1 MINNIGVL
9 VLFGAFYIFAIEMGI
24 NKVISAKEAGDLIKD
39 GMTIMIGGFMTCGT
53 AKAIV
58 HEISAKNLTVIC
70 NDAGFQNEGCGR
82 LLARGLVKRLIA
94 SHVGLNKQC
103 GELVN
108 SGQLELKLQPQGT
121 LVEQIRAAGAG
132 LGGVLTPTGVG
143 TIVADSTQPT
153 TLEGKQ
159 TIVVD
164 GREYL
169 LEKPLHGDV
178 AIIKGFIADESGNI
192 RYKGTMRNFNPLMAS
207 ACKMVIAEVEQI
219 VPTGEIGPD
228 YVETPHIFIDYL
240 VLNPKE

>member
-1 MINNIGVL
+1 
-9 VLFGAFYIFAIEMGI
+9 MGI
-24 NKVISAKEAGDLIKD
+24 KKVISAKEAGDLIKD

-53 AKAIV
+53 AKAV
-58 HEISAKNLTVIC
+58 VNEISAKNLTVIC
-70 NDAGFQNEGCGR
+70 NDAGFPNEGSGR
-82 LLARGLVKRLIA
+82 LIARGQVKRLIA

-103 GELVN
+103 GELTN
-108 SGQLELKLQPQGT
+108 SGQMELKLQPQGT

-143 TIVADSTQPT
+143 TIVADSSQPT
-153 TLEGKQ
+153 TLEGKE
-159 TIVVD
+159 TITVD
-164 GREYL
+164 GKDYL

-219 VPTGEIGPD
+219 VPTGSIGPD
-228 YVETPHIFIDYL
+228 YVETPHIFVDYL
-240 VLNPKE
+240 VLNPKEN

>member
-1 MINNIGVL
+1 
-9 VLFGAFYIFAIEMGI
+9 MGI
-24 NKVISAKEAGDLIKD
+24 IKLISAKEAGDLIKD

-53 AKAIV
+53 AKAV
-58 HEISAKNLTVIC
+58 VNEISAKNLTVIC
-70 NDAGFQNEGCGR
+70 NDAGFPNEGSGR
-82 LLARGLVKRLIA
+82 LIARGQVKRLIA

-103 GELVN
+103 GELTN
-108 SGQLELKLQPQGT
+108 SGQMELKLQPQGT

-143 TIVADSTQPT
+143 TIVADSSQPT

-159 TIVVD
+159 TITVD
-164 GREYL
+164 GKDYL

-219 VPTGEIGPD
+219 VPTGSIGPD
-228 YVETPHIFIDYL
+228 YVETPHIFVDYL
-240 VLNPKE
+240 VLNPKEN

>member
-1 MINNIGVL
+1 
-9 VLFGAFYIFAIEMGI
+9 MGI
-24 NKVISAKEAGDLIKD
+24 SKLISAKEAGDLIQD

-53 AKAIV
+53 AKAV
-58 HEISAKNLTVIC
+58 VNEISAKNLTVIC
-70 NDAGFQNEGCGR
+70 NDAGFQNEGTGR
-82 LLARGLVKRLIA
+82 LLAHGSVKRLIA

-143 TIVADSTQPT
+143 TIVADSSQPT

-164 GREYL
+164 GKEFL

-178 AIIKGFIADESGNI
+178 AIIKGYIADESGNI
-192 RYKGTMRNFNPLMAS
+192 RYKGTMRNFNPVMAS
-207 ACKMVIAEVEQI
+207 ACKMVIAEVEKI

-228 YVETPHIFIDYL
+228 FVETPHIFVDYL
-240 VLNPKE
+240 VLNPKEE

>member
-1 MINNIGVL
+1 
-9 VLFGAFYIFAIEMGI
+9 MGI
-24 NKVISAKEAGDLIKD
+24 KKVISAKEAGDLIKD

-108 SGQLELKLQPQGT
+108 SGQMELKLQPQGT

-143 TIVADSTQPT
+143 TIVADSSQPT
-153 TLEGKQ
+153 TLEGKR
-159 TIVVD
+159 TITVD
-164 GREYL
+164 GTEYL

-178 AIIKGFIADESGNI
+178 AIIKGYIADESGNI
-192 RYKGTMRNFNPLMAS
+192 RYKGTLRNFNPLMAT
-207 ACKMVIAEVEQI
+207 ACKMVIAEVEKI

-240 VLNPKE
+240 VLNPREE

>member
-1 MINNIGVL
+1 
-9 VLFGAFYIFAIEMGI
+9 MGI
-24 NKVISAKEAGDLIKD
+24 KRVITAKEAGDLIKD

-53 AKAIV
+53 AKAVV

-82 LLARGLVKRLIA
+82 LIARGLVKRLIA

-108 SGQLELKLQPQGT
+108 SGQMELKLQPQGT

-143 TIVADSTQPT
+143 TIVADSSQPT

-159 TIVVD
+159 TVMVD
-164 GREYL
+164 GKEFL
-169 LEKPLHGDV
+169 LEKPLYGDV
-178 AIIKGFIADESGNI
+178 AIIKGFIADRSGNI
-192 RYKGTMRNFNPLMAS
+192 RYKGTMRNFNPVMAT
-207 ACKMVIAEVEQI
+207 ACKIVIAEVEEM

-228 YVETPHIFIDYL
+228 YVETPHIFVDYL
-240 VLNPKE
+240 VINPKEE